1 MEGLGTASCRQA
13 TDIRN
18 STDSAGLRVEHGYK
32 PAASDGG
39 RLRLCDSLALG
50 HGYPNLE
57 GTSLAN
63 LAGQPH
69 ASAKHLHQVLDN

>member
-1 MEGLGTASCRQA
+1 MNPDTFIS
-13 TDIRN
+13 
-18 STDSAGLRVEHGYK
+18 SGYK

-39 RLRLCDSLALG
+39 RCRLCDSLALG

-63 LAGQPH
+63 LAG
-69 ASAKHLHQVLDN
+69 